1 MARYTGPR
9 AKRARRLGVALVHLT
24 AKDADKDPTMR
35 KPYPP
40 GQHGPT
46 ARYKPTEYGIRL
58 MEKQK
63 LQLAYE
69 LLEHQCRRYVGRSK
83 HSGGNAAVMLPRIIE
98 SRFDVLVWRAG
109 FATSMRQARQ
119 FVRHGYFTV
128 NGKKA
133 NLPSMELK
141 AGSKVEFRARFVA
154 HALIE
159 STLSR
164 MENRSVAPHV
174 RIVEK
179 GKSFEVVGAAEDC
192 PTPIPIDLVKVVEF
206 YS

>member
-24 AKDADKDPTMR
+24 AKDSEKDPTLR

-46 ARYKPTEYGIRL
+46 ARIKQTEYGLRL
-58 MEKQK
+58 AEKQK

-69 LLEHQCRRYVGRSK
+69 LLEHQCRKYVYRAK
-83 HSGGNAAVMLPRIIE
+83 HSGKNAAVMLPQIIE
-98 SRFDVLVWRAG
+98 TRFDCIVWRAG
-109 FATSMRQARQ
+109 FATSIRQARQ
-119 FVRHGYFTV
+119 FVRHGYFTLD
-128 NGKKA
+128 GKKA
-133 NLPSMELK
+133 NLPGIELRPG
-141 AGSKVEFRARFVA
+141 AQVALRERFVT
-154 HALIE
+154 HPLLE

-164 MENRSVAPHV
+164 TVGRGFPPHLKML
-174 RIVEK
+174 EK
-179 GKSFEVVGAAEDC
+179 GKSFEVVSSAQDV
-192 PTPIPIDLVKVVEF
+192 PPPIPIDCVKVVEH